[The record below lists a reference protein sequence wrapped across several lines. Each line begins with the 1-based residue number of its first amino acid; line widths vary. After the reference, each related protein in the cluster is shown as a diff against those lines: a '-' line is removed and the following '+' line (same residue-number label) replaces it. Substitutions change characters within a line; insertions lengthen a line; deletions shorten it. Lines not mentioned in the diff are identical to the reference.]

1 MRAEARRQLKQDK
14 FSRTTIHM
22 AEQTAHWTVE
32 HKNKL
37 IASAI
42 VVVIVLAAGVGGWY
56 YLQRQDDKAS
66 VDFGKATQA
75 LNTPVRPAGM
85 PAQPESPSFASS
97 KERAT
102 EARKQFQAIVDK
114 YPHSRAADFSRYFLG
129 VTSAFLGDYAAAE
142 RDLKTVAD
150 YHNPDLSALA
160 RLSLASV
167 YGNTNRTKDA
177 IDLYKQLMN
186 KPSRT
191 VGKSAAEIE
200 LAETYQAAGMTA
212 DAKKLYEQIQ
222 KEAPQ
227 SPAAQIASE
236 KLLELK

>member
-1 MRAEARRQLKQDK
+1 VRAEARRQLKQDK
-14 FSRTTIHM
+14 FSRTTIQM

-37 IASAI
+37 IVSAV
-42 VVVIVLAAGVGGWY
+42 VVVIAVAAGLGGWY
-56 YLQRQDDKAS
+56 NLQRQDDKAS
-66 VDFGKATQA
+66 VDFGKATQV
-75 LNTPVRPAGM
+75 LNTPVRPSGM
-85 PAQPESPSFASS
+85 PAQPDSPSFASS

-102 EARKQFQAIVDK
+102 EAGKQFQAIVDK

-129 VTSAFLGDYAAAE
+129 VTSASLGDYAAAE
-142 RDLKTVAD
+142 RELKTVAD
-150 YHNPDLSALA
+150 YYNPDLSALA
-160 RLSLASV
+160 KLALASV
-167 YGNTNRTKDA
+167 YRNTNRTKDA
-177 IDLYKQLMN
+177 VDLYKQLMN

-200 LAETYQAAGMTA
+200 LAETYQAAAMTA